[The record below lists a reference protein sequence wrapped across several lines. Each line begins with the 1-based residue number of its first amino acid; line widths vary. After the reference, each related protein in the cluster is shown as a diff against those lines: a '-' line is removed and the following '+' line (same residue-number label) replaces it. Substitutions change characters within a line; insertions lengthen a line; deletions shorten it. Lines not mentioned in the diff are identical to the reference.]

1 MKLSGVLLSATFA
14 TVLLGIPTSAAAQ
27 DDRWTPWLG
36 CWERVS
42 DDVIE
47 GAAGL
52 TGRSAFEDEQAPARV
67 EAPRTCVTRTGGGVT
82 ITTTVAGQDPIT
94 QTVVADG
101 APRPIVDGEC
111 RGTERTEWSSNGR
124 RLYARADATCGTEQR
139 AISGLGFITS
149 RGEWLDIRSF
159 RIDGQ
164 DATRVS
170 RYRRAEGVPA
180 PGMSLSLSEIKEAS
194 GKVAAAVLEA
204 ALAES
209 GTSVRADS
217 RVLVELADANVPPS
231 VIDVIVALSYPDRFR
246 IATPSQQRNAYASA
260 RRGGATGFDPLY
272 GYDPFYPA
280 YYYSPFA
287 FGYIGYYDRYLFAP
301 YFYPGYSYYPGGG
314 GGADPGDIPRG
325 RGRAIEGVGYTRI
338 VPADSAG
345 GGTETGRRAVPRP
358 QGEGGNVNPG
368 GGSASSSGGSS
379 SSGSSGSG
387 DSAPS
392 SGGGGS
398 ASPGGYSSGGD
409 GGGGRTAQPR

>member
-1 MKLSGVLLSATFA
+1 MKLSGVLLAATAA
-14 TVLLGIPTSAAAQ
+14 TILLVTPATASAQ
-27 DDRWTPWLG
+27 DDRWSPWLG

-52 TGRSAFEDEQAPARV
+52 TGRSPFADEQPPARV
-67 EAPRTCVTRTGGGVT
+67 EAPRTCVTRTDGGVT

-180 PGMSLSLSEIKEAS
+180 PGTSLSLSEIKEAS

-217 RVLVELADANVPPS
+217 RVLVELADASVPPS
-231 VIDVIVALSYPDRFR
+231 VIDVIVALSYPDKFR
-246 IATPSQQRNAYASA
+246 VATPSQQRDAYASA

-272 GYDPFYPA
+272 AYDPFYPA

-314 GGADPGDIPRG
+314 GGGGADDIPRG

-338 VPADSAG
+338 VPADGAG

-358 QGEGGNVNPG
+358 QPDGGTVNTG
-368 GGSASSSGGSS
+368 GGSARSSGGSS
-379 SSGSSGSG
+379 SSGSSGSS
-387 DSAPS
+387 DSS
-392 SGGGGS
+392 SGGGGGS
-398 ASPGGYSSGGD
+398 ASPGGYSSGGGD